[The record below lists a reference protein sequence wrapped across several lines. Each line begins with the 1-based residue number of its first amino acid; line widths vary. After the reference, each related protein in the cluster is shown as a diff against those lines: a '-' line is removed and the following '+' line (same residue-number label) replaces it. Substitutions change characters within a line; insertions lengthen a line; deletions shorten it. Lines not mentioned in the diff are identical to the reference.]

1 MKLCIH
7 RGTHQIGGIAAEI
20 STAST
25 RILIDMGDELSLDP
39 NFVSAPLNIP
49 GVTDGNGHCDAV
61 LFTHYHGDH
70 TGQMLRIRPEIPI
83 YAGALAKDIMRLS
96 AERGGQKNEAL
107 CKRIE
112 TIQAFSPGKP
122 FFPRSRIVHTSG
134 KVECFLQFFRL
145 TSWYFVRFI

>member
-7 RGTHQIGGIAAEI
+7 RGTHQISGIAAEI

-70 TGQMLRIRPEIPI
+70 TGQMLRI
-83 YAGALAKDIMRLS
+83 
-96 AERGGQKNEAL
+96 
-107 CKRIE
+107 
-112 TIQAFSPGKP
+112 
-122 FFPRSRIVHTSG
+122 
-134 KVECFLQFFRL
+134 
-145 TSWYFVRFI
+145 

>member
-7 RGTHQIGGIAAEI
+7 QGTHQIGGIAAEI

-70 TGQMLRIRPEIPI
+70 TGQMLCIRPEIPI
-83 YAGALAKDIMRLS
+83 
-96 AERGGQKNEAL
+96 
-107 CKRIE
+107 
-112 TIQAFSPGKP
+112 
-122 FFPRSRIVHTSG
+122 
-134 KVECFLQFFRL
+134 
-145 TSWYFVRFI
+145 